1 MLKKNRFAL
10 ATRAARIAVA
20 VCALGGAALVAG
32 CGQDAPAFQNVDITG
47 NKQFGADFSL
57 PDTSGKVRTLADYK
71 GKVVV
76 LFFGYTHCPDVCPT
90 TLANLAQV
98 LEKLD
103 TQAYD
108 VAVLFVSVDPDRDTQ
123 PVLARYVNGFAHQID
138 GLSGPPNGLIALTR
152 RYRVLYSVTKDTPGH
167 PYTVM
172 HSNSVFFFDRA
183 GNARLVTTS
192 TDDVKGITEDVK
204 RLLN

>member
-1 MLKKNRFAL
+1 MIAAVKRIAGLALCAAL
-10 ATRAARIAVA
+10 AA
-20 VCALGGAALVAG
+20 CGAEKPWHAT
-32 CGQDAPAFQNVDITG
+32 DITG
-47 NKQFGADFSL
+47 AMPKLQFRMQRADDASIV
-57 PDTSGKVRTLADYK
+57 SEQNYQ
-71 GKVVV
+71 GKVVI
-76 LFFGYTHCPDVCPT
+76 LYFGYTHCPDVCPT
-90 TLANLAQV
+90 TLANLSA
-98 LEKLD
+98 LLAKLD

-123 PVLARYVNGFAHQID
+123 PVLSQYVRGFARQID
-138 GLSGPPNGLIALTR
+138 GLSGPPNGLVALTR
-152 RYRVLYSVTKDTPGH
+152 RYRVLYSVTKDSPGH

-192 TDDVKGITEDVK
+192 TDDINGLADDVK